1 MAFTTLTSVGYG
13 DIYPVTTGGRVMAVI
28 LVVTGMGLFSLVTAE
43 FATFILG
50 AIRKGQPEE
59 PREGDT

>member
-1 MAFTTLTSVGYG
+1 M
-13 DIYPVTTGGRVMAVI
+13 
-28 LVVTGMGLFSLVTAE
+28 VVTGMGLFSLVTAE